1 MFYGIKYLFKLV
13 YKLEKGYLLSLLF
26 MEILNGFLNFLYVLL
41 PKYIVDTLFGTTVY
55 QYTAVQ
61 YVFFYIV
68 CIVIGNMVIGILKYY
83 SEKKRDALYTKY
95 SIIQGR
101 KFLNCEYA
109 KLEDPEFLKLREQ
122 STKYMNAYGFAGII
136 PLTTMMI
143 GKLITICS
151 LLSIIL
157 FLDYRICL
165 IYLCLTSINLFITM
179 KNKHKIIEENM
190 QMVDTERRK
199 DYLKELFEKQ
209 QSAKE
214 VRIYQLKDWL
224 LKKYQT
230 EFDLLNIW
238 KAKKNLYN
246 MKNGISNILLDLFQQ
261 IVTYSYLIYCVL
273 KQTITVGNFTMY
285 LTGIIS
291 FNNNILSIADT
302 IIDLQQYNEY
312 FEPFRKFNTYIQKE
326 EIGSKK
332 EDLKDTYIIEFKN
345 VSFKYPGQE
354 EYALKNVN
362 VKMTSKEAVCIVGE
376 NGAGKSTFIKLLLRF
391 YNVEEGEILLN
402 GINIQD
408 YIYEEYMKCFSAL
421 FQDYKLFALSVKEN
435 IVLKEKKEEKLCRAL
450 ELSGAGEMLLKRERN
465 IDTSVFKMFDEN
477 GVEFSGG
484 ESQKIALAR
493 ALFKD
498 APILLLDEPSS
509 ALDPIS
515 EAELLKKFAQI
526 AKGKL
531 SIFISHRLTSAKIC
545 DRILVF
551 KEGKIIEDGTH
562 EILIQKKGL
571 YAQLYEMQ
579 SNLYI

>member
-61 YVFFYIV
+61 YLFFYIV

-238 KAKKNLYN
+238 KAKKNLHN

>member
-61 YVFFYIV
+61 YLFFYIV

-151 LLSIIL
+151 LFSIIL

-238 KAKKNLYN
+238 KAKKNLHN

-498 APILLLDEPSS
+498 ALILLLDEPSS

>member
-55 QYTAVQ
+55 RYTAVQ
-61 YVFFYIV
+61 YLFFYIV

-238 KAKKNLYN
+238 KAKKNLHN

>member
-1 MFYGIKYLFKLV
+1 
-13 YKLEKGYLLSLLF
+13 

-238 KAKKNLYN
+238 KAKKNLHN

-362 VKMTSKEAVCIVGE
+362 VKVTSKEAVCIVGE

-551 KEGKIIEDGTH
+551 KEGKIIEDATH

>member
-61 YVFFYIV
+61 YLFFYIV

-122 STKYMNAYGFAGII
+122 SAKYMNAYGFAGII

-238 KAKKNLYN
+238 KAKKNLHN

>member
-61 YVFFYIV
+61 YLFFYIV

-190 QMVDTERRK
+190 QIVDTERRK

-238 KAKKNLYN
+238 KAKKNLHN

>member
-61 YVFFYIV
+61 YLFFYIV

-151 LLSIIL
+151 LFSIIL

-238 KAKKNLYN
+238 KAKKNLHN